1 MAVFISSS
9 YLFATYVP
17 HHSSYSRETP
27 SRFKKEIIKALADPI
42 TSTIEIDSLNQILV
56 NIGRPQD
63 KLSEADLSLLLAEA
77 GVEETQRSIP
87 VDKIIQLMWGNSKIW
102 RRLRMYSRKGSWA
115 LPYTPPLFVIE
126 LLTMRGTLLCWK
138 AGHIRCA
145 SVSWTA

>member
-1 MAVFISSS
+1 MVVFISSS
-9 YLFATYVP
+9 YLFATHVP

-27 SRFKKEIIKALADPI
+27 SRFKKEIIKALADPT

-87 VDKIIQLMWGNSKIW
+87 VDKIIQLM
-102 RRLRMYSRKGSWA
+102 
-115 LPYTPPLFVIE
+115 
-126 LLTMRGTLLCWK
+126 
-138 AGHIRCA
+138 
-145 SVSWTA
+145 